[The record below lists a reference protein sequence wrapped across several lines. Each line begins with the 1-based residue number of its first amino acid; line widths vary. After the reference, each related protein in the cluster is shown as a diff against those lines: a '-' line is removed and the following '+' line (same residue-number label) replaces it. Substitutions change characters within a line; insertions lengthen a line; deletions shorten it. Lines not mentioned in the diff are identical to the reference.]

1 MIIHTIKSF
10 LLWLHDADHVSKFQW
25 EFGILPRDCV
35 TKNVESTLVNQNRNR
50 KKLHQTN
57 CHIEREETNNNH
69 EAQESQQEQRK
80 ITYNRNVIDECVEE
94 IQRQKQSNSTASTTN
109 IELDEQHDMLDYKIE
124 NWYWYYFFQ
133 LGSALA
139 LPRPRTPPVLQLEKR
154 YLEEYGFPSTHAM
167 FAAGVPV
174 SFVLL
179 SLQRY
184 DFNIWIGII
193 CAAIICDVIA
203 GVIYALFLSY
213 LMFPYVDAIDNFQ
226 INFSMAPLFNFII
239 GYLLIRFYPS
249 RKQWSGARNDT
260 TVILGSVSGFYSATS
275 IMNTMGL
282 LLKPIL
288 SPKYAPIYPN
298 YLRCLLRPTFGAI
311 LILLTRQIAKTIVL
325 RLTCLFYGVDYRK
338 PECKRLAKIEIP
350 YYYLTYFATGF
361 NMAFTCPVAFHA
373 MGIGND

>member
-154 YLEEYGFPSTHAM
+154 YTPK
-167 FAAGVPV
+167 P
-174 SFVLL
+174 
-179 SLQRY
+179 
-184 DFNIWIGII
+184 
-193 CAAIICDVIA
+193 DVIA